1 MRCAPNIWLTSFR
14 TPHALLDRNKRIL
27 AALAGRPSG
36 DQSWD
41 GVNVDATD
49 AMQEA
54 RSRLNFSPG
63 DLDHRRG
70 LHASLAVGASHG
82 GGTTVSVCTC

>member
-1 MRCAPNIWLTSFR
+1 V
-14 TPHALLDRNKRIL
+14 LLDKHKRIL

-36 DQSWD
+36 DQTWD
-41 GVNVDATD
+41 GVVNDAAD

-54 RSRLNFSPG
+54 RARLRFSPD

-70 LHASLAVGASHG
+70 LHASLAAGASHG
-82 GGTTVSVCTC
+82 GGTTVSLCTQ

>member
-1 MRCAPNIWLTSFR
+1 M
-14 TPHALLDRNKRIL
+14 LLDKHKRIL

-36 DQSWD
+36 DQTWD
-41 GVNVDATD
+41 GVSTDATD

-54 RSRLNFSPG
+54 RACLRFSP
-63 DLDHRRG
+63 DNLDHRRG

-82 GGTTVSVCTC
+82 GGTKVSLCAQ